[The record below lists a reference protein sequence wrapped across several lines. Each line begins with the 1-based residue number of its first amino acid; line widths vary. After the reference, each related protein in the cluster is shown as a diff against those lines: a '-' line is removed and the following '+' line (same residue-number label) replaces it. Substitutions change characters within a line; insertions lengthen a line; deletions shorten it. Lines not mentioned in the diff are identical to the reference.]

1 MDEIRLILTA
11 LRFAL
16 CSWLC
21 AAFRFALRASRLLDS
36 RAIAEQKPPREFA
49 VVSTSTNDVV
59 GQNQNRESASWTD
72 VVKLSGQLIGAVE
85 RSVTA
90 SGNDFDSLFRGV
102 RLGLADDYS
111 FFDPFVSRFQYS
123 NSVVSLTDPAPVK
136 AYVTGLSEALRRLV
150 NKVATGDRGRR
161 VRERVAVEL
170 AMVARP
176 QRELLQRTGFDHELE
191 RIAGAKVI

>member
-1 MDEIRLILTA
+1 MV
-11 LRFAL
+11 
-16 CSWLC
+16 
-21 AAFRFALRASRLLDS
+21 
-36 RAIAEQKPPREFA
+36 P
-49 VVSTSTNDVV
+49 TSTNDVV
-59 GQNQNRESASWTD
+59 GQDQNRESAASWTD
-72 VVKLSGQLIGAVE
+72 VVKLSGELIGAVE

-176 QRELLQRTGFDHELE
+176 QRELLQRTGFDDELD
-191 RIAGAKVI
+191 RIAGTKVI